1 MSAHARS
8 TVLTDVLHEQKVYFE
23 LIPHHRTQSAAA
35 EAEATGVDP
44 GHVAKTII
52 LLTEAG
58 FVRAVLSAS
67 KRIDLR
73 KVKAA
78 LGSGEVH
85 LASERVLASQ
95 YPEFELGAVPPLGG
109 ARNDRVLM
117 DEHLRHV
124 ESVVLEAGTHEQS
137 LRIRTADLAAIAGA
151 RIADICED

>member
-1 MSAHARS
+1 MSADAPS
-8 TVLTDVLHEQKVYFE
+8 SVLTDALHEQHVYFE
-23 LIPHHRTQSAAA
+23 LIPHHRTQTAAA
-35 EAEATGVDP
+35 EAEAVGVEPD
-44 GHVAKTII
+44 HVAKTIV

-67 KRIDLR
+67 ERIDLR

-78 LGSGEVH
+78 LGAHEVH
-85 LASERVLASQ
+85 LASERVLASA
-95 YPEFELGAVPPLGG
+95 YPEFELGAVPPVGG

-117 DEHLRHV
+117 DEHLHHV

-151 RIADICED
+151 LIADICED

>member
-1 MSAHARS
+1 MSAHAPS
-8 TVLTDVLHEQKVYFE
+8 TVLTDVLDEQKVYFE

-85 LASERVLASQ
+85 LSGAHGRASAPRRV
-95 YPEFELGAVPPLGG
+95 GG
-109 ARNDRVLM
+109 A
-117 DEHLRHV
+117 
-124 ESVVLEAGTHEQS
+124 
-137 LRIRTADLAAIAGA
+137 
-151 RIADICED
+151 